1 MSKFGRT
8 ELHLACRSNDTAAVQ
23 RLCNISGVSLNVK
36 DDHGFTP
43 LYHTA
48 IFGNIES
55 MRILLSAGADTH
67 IADLG
72 GLTPLHIAAEK
83 CQPQAVKLLLE
94 HGANPTAKDSIGRTA
109 RDWAESKHIAIVLQA
124 FDACGCCS

>member
-55 MRILLSAGADTH
+55 MRILLSAGD

-83 CQPQAVKLLLE
+83 CQPQAVM
-94 HGANPTAKDSIGRTA
+94 D
-109 RDWAESKHIAIVLQA
+109 
-124 FDACGCCS
+124 